1 MLIENSKQ
9 KNQFNH
15 HLFKQLKVLKF
26 KQKIMSNKRN
36 FKFRIL
42 LIKIFFSMM
51 GLKFN
56 LKPDKLSN
64 WVKLTFSRTRKYPTL
79 LNQDRILESIKVTQ
93 FWWMHIQFNRKLFL
107 QMTLLSSNLKSCAVL
122 SADKLLTTVA
132 CNAWVNLQKVIKRSL
147 HLNLKL
153 NRL

>member
-9 KNQFNH
+9 NNQFNH

-42 LIKIFFSMM
+42 FIKIFFSMM
-51 GLKFN
+51 GPKFN

-79 LNQDRILESIKVTQ
+79 FNKDRILESIKVTQ
-93 FWWMHIQFNRKLFL
+93 FWWMHIQLNRKLFF

-122 SADKLLTTVA
+122 SADKLLTTVV
-132 CNAWVNLQKVIKRSL
+132 CNAWVNLLKVIKRSL